1 MYMLLWIFVGLIA
14 GWLAGRSLEGE
25 GGYGPSVDIA
35 MGVGGALIGGI
46 LMRLNG
52 FTGYWGTLLAT
63 LVAVTCAVMLTTLA
77 GMSNGRKAFA
87 RQP

>member
-52 FTGYWGTLLAT
+52 FTGYGGTLLAT

>member
-1 MYMLLWIFVGLIA
+1 MYMLLWIFIGLIA
-14 GWLAGRSLEGE
+14 GFLAGRSLEGE

-46 LMRLNG
+46 LMRSNG
-52 FTGYWGTLLAT
+52 FTGYGGTLLAT
-63 LVAVTCAVMLTTLA
+63 LVALTCAVMLTTLA
-77 GMSNGRKAFA
+77 GISNGRKAFA

>member
-1 MYMLLWIFVGLIA
+1 MYTLLWIFIGLVT

-46 LMRLNG
+46 LMRSNG
-52 FTGYWGTLLAT
+52 FTGYGGTLLAT
-63 LVAVTCAVMLTTLA
+63 IVAMTCAVMLTTLA
-77 GMSNGRKAFA
+77 GIGNGRKAFA
-87 RQP
+87 RHP

>member
-1 MYMLLWIFVGLIA
+1 MYILLWIFIGLIA

-25 GGYGPSVDIA
+25 GGYGPSVDLT

-46 LMRLNG
+46 LMRSNG
-52 FTGYWGTLLAT
+52 FTGYGGTLLAT

-77 GMSNGRKAFA
+77 GISNGRKAFA

>member
-1 MYMLLWIFVGLIA
+1 MYMLLWIFIGLIA

-25 GGYGPSVDIA
+25 GGYGPSLDIA

-46 LMRLNG
+46 LMRSNG
-52 FTGYWGTLLAT
+52 FTGYGGTLLAT

-77 GMSNGRKAFA
+77 GITNGRKAFA

>member
-35 MGVGGALIGGI
+35 MGGGGALIGGI
-46 LMRLNG
+46 LMRSNG
-52 FTGYWGTLLAT
+52 FTGYGGTLLAT
-63 LVAVTCAVMLTTLA
+63 LVAMTCAVMLTTLA
-77 GMSNGRKAFA
+77 GLSNGRKAFA
-87 RQP
+87 RHP